1 MRSFRHDKV
10 VELLA
15 SELQKNGKW
24 EVTVKERS
32 AEGLKPDLIL
42 QSNDKT
48 KAYIIDPTIRT
59 ETTVADIEVHNGKK
73 RKKYAGVAE
82 ELRAEG
88 FGNVVVHGLWFGS
101 RGIVSKV
108 VLNLLESLG
117 IAQLVVEEIVC
128 LILNLSH
135 AMYRTFMKP

>member
-1 MRSFRHDKV
+1 MS
-10 VELLA
+10 
-15 SELQKNGKW
+15 
-24 EVTVKERS
+24 
-32 AEGLKPDLIL
+32 
-42 QSNDKT
+42 
-48 KAYIIDPTIRT
+48 
-59 ETTVADIEVHNGKK
+59 DIEVYNGEK
-73 RKKYAGVAE
+73 RRKYAGVAE

-88 FGNVVVHGLWFGS
+88 FVDVVVHGLWFGS